1 MIVSL
6 RLRLW
11 LLLLLPGA
19 GLLGGCARPVLY
31 GQAPKY
37 DAAHATDSGPLRLY
51 FDRDGSLYPAA
62 ASGVDISEADLGQR
76 GGRLVDYFTSP
87 LPGNEARRQADQNR
101 LWRYYDPAANPDTLA
116 LADTTR
122 FRLWRNVQARVRGRA
137 IENLNAELNRR
148 RPTLLVVLVH
158 GFSPRPVPTYTW
170 YDSVTAD
177 VRRYLPAERIQ
188 FLEVYWDANQTRSP
202 LPLALWRTAQRNA
215 YGTGLA
221 LRQVLAGL
229 DSTYLPPVRLL
240 AHSSGAAVV
249 ATALWNAPPVQV
261 GQPLAEVLPR
271 WNPPLGAA
279 QRPPG
284 GPTPRLPQ
292 LRVALLAP
300 AVPGTQFRAF
310 AGPATWPASRP
321 TRLVLGQ
328 NRHDRP
334 AGKTFLVGSAWP
346 WGGNTRLAV
355 QPADYFAQVRP
366 VVDDKTGG
374 AARSYLLD
382 FTGHGMPYAAH
393 GVPGFRRNTEA
404 YQGLLKLWLGEALP
418 VPAWWLVA
426 PRASGQ

>member
-1 MIVSL
+1 MKDFIVGCRP
-6 RLRLW
+6 RLLV
-11 LLLLLPGA
+11 LLVGA
-19 GLLGGCARPVLY
+19 GLLSGCARPVLY

-116 LADTTR
+116 LADSTR
-122 FRLWRNVQARVRGRA
+122 FRLWRNLQGRVRGRA

-158 GFSPRPVPTYTW
+158 GFSPRPVPTYAW

-177 VRRYLPAERIQ
+177 VRHYLPAERIQ

-202 LPLALWRTAQRNA
+202 LPLVLWRTAQRNA

-221 LRQVLAGL
+221 LRQLLAGL

-249 ATALWNAPPVQV
+249 ATALWDAPPVQL
-261 GQPLAEVLPR
+261 GEGETAALPR
-271 WNPPLGAA
+271 WRMAGA
-279 QRPPG
+279 RPGVAPH
-284 GPTPRLPQ
+284 LPQ

-300 AVPGTQFRAF
+300 AVPGTQLRALVGQPV
-310 AGPATWPASRP
+310 ADRAE
-321 TRLVLGQ
+321 RLLVGQ
-328 NRHDRP
+328 NHHDRP
-334 AGKTFLVGSAWP
+334 AGKTFLISSRWP
-346 WGGNTRLAV
+346 WFGNTSLAV
-355 QPADYFAQVRP
+355 QPAEYFAEVKP
-366 VVDDKTGG
+366 
-374 AARSYLLD
+374 AAPGTTKSFLLD
-382 FTGHGMPYAAH
+382 FTGHGMPYAGH
-393 GVPGFRRNTEA
+393 GMPDFRRNEAA
-404 YQGLLKLWLGEALP
+404 YQGLLKLWLGKELP
-418 VPAWWLVA
+418 VPAWWLVR
-426 PRASGQ
+426 PGS